1 MKKLIDFIITIIGLN
16 IIGTLIIKG
25 WCAIVNNI
33 IISLNINPII
43 GYGINIFTFGILP
56 ALFLVHEFK
65 IAPTEPN
72 E

>member
-1 MKKLIDFIITIIGLN
+1 MKKLIDFVITITCLN
-16 IIGTLIIKG
+16 IIGILIIKG
-25 WCAIVNNI
+25 WCTIVNNI
-33 IISLNINPII
+33 ISSLNINPII

-56 ALFLVHEFK
+56 ILLLVHEFK